1 MKTGDLVRVINPLP
15 DYGTSY
21 TPWLENLSSSGTP
34 VILLHYQG
42 KGSWCEIYH
51 DGEAKIVA
59 EKILEVVY
67 ETE

>member
-15 DYGTSY
+15 DQGASY
-21 TPWLENLSSSGTP
+21 TPWLENLSSSRTP
-34 VILLHYQG
+34 VILLYYNG